1 MKKWLMVVGMWGI
14 LGAQAGWGQT
24 DPWPSVGNEAK
35 PWARWWWMGNAI
47 NEQTITQLMGEYAD
61 VGFGGLEIAPI
72 YGAKGYEQ
80 QYLPY
85 LSPDWMAML
94 RHAVKRGDSLGLGI
108 DLTVGTGWPFG
119 GPQVRLEDAA
129 TRVVY
134 RTFEVQAGMPFTKK
148 IVPEDPK
155 QLSAPLLS
163 LTAYDERG
171 HAKVITNRVAAD
183 GTLKWQPTNGRWTLY
198 AVFEGKTFQRVK
210 RAAPGGEGYTLN
222 HFSRDALNRYL
233 SRFDSAFHR
242 KPQGI
247 RAFYND
253 SYEVYGADWSADFFT
268 EFKKR
273 RGYDLRLQVRELF
286 SGDTTAN
293 TSRVKSDYRE
303 TMAELLLEQFTVP
316 WTQWAHRYG
325 SATKNQ
331 AHGSPGNLLD
341 LYAAVDIPEA
351 ETFGSSF
358 FPIPGLRRDSADVRN
373 VDPDPVMMKFASSAA
388 NVTGKRL
395 ASSET
400 FTWLTEHFKTSLAQ
414 CKPEVEQCFLAGIN
428 HVFYHGVTYSP
439 EEAGWPGWLFYASVN
454 FVPNNSWWPHL
465 DGLNGYITRVQSV
478 LQSGKSDNE
487 LLMYWPVYDNW
498 DDADGRMMTFTVH
511 HIDRWLQPTPFYE
524 NLQLLHR
531 HGYAVDFISDNLL
544 AAATVSNGRIRTSP
558 DGTPYKAL
566 VVPVTRRMPEET
578 LRKLIN
584 LARQGATIVLQAVP
598 EDIPGLGNYTK
609 RHTTF
614 KKTVAAL
621 PGSGAVISPDVV
633 SALQTQDIHGEPLA
647 AHGLGFIRRNA
658 ADGTYYYVVNHQSNA
673 VDAYIPLLAAGNGMA
688 LMLDPQSGAF
698 GKTPCVAMNGHYGVR
713 IQLRPG
719 EAVIVKVG
727 AETGGAVPDWDYLGQ
742 KLDEIPLAN
751 PWQLEFEN
759 GGPELPKS
767 LRMDTLQLWTRNPD
781 EVYQTFSGMA
791 SYSTTVTV
799 DKTADPALYVLELEK
814 VHESARVYINEQE
827 AGLVWS
833 LPYRLRIGHLLKPG
847 ENSVRIEVANLMA
860 NRIRDMDRKGMEWRR
875 YHEINFV
882 NIDYKPFDAAD
893 WLIQPSGLAGPAR
906 IIRYKSE

>member
-183 GTLKWQPTNGRWTLY
+183 GTLKWQPTNRRWTLY

-598 EDIPGLGNYTK
+598 EDVPGLGNYTK